1 MSVPEELYYTAEHEW
16 ISISDT
22 VARVGITDYAQR
34 ALGDVVYVSVPAVGT
49 KVTAGD
55 PCGEVESTKSV
66 SDIFSPADG
75 EVIEV
80 NPEID
85 DDPGLVNSDP
95 YGAGW
100 LFKIALDSADDVPPG
115 LLTAAE
121 YQALTQEQ
129 GQE

>member
-16 ISISDT
+16 ILITDST
-22 VARVGITDYAQR
+22 ARIGITDYAQR
-34 ALGDVVYVSVPAVGT
+34 ALGDVVYVSMPTLGSR
-49 KVTAGD
+49 VTAGD

-66 SDIFSPADG
+66 SDIFCPADG
-75 EVIEV
+75 EVAEV

-100 LFKIALDSADDVPPG
+100 LFKITLDSADQVPPG

-121 YQALTQEQ
+121 YQALTQE
-129 GQE
+129 EE